1 MGTDK
6 PPRHVA
12 VALVFDIEAHKL
24 LMVSSRAHPGMWIRE
39 PPTFDQ
45 GNSSQYSRSDFYFTS
60 MITYS
65 HFVTQYPKAESRKA
79 RHQVKRQSGSR
90 SRRVRQ

>member
-12 VALVFDIEAHKL
+12 VALVYSKETHKL

-39 PPTFDQ
+39 PPTAIKKNADV
-45 GNSSQYSRSDFYFTS
+45 NL
-60 MITYS
+60 
-65 HFVTQYPKAESRKA
+65 PC
-79 RHQVKRQSGSR
+79 
-90 SRRVRQ
+90 

>member
-12 VALVFDIEAHKL
+12 VALVFDKEAHKL

-39 PPTFDQ
+39 PLTLEP
-45 GNSSQYSRSDFYFTS
+45 GYSLRYSLSDFYLTS

-79 RHQVKRQSGSR
+79 RHQANRQ
-90 SRRVRQ
+90 